1 MFDSPIFF
9 HINRVGRVYIGG
21 KLFSA
26 FFGDD
31 SADSYEPEEWIAS
44 NVSALNKNSKTE
56 KEGVSKV
63 VNSDLYFDELVE
75 KYPQELLGSSKKL
88 RILVKVLDSAI
99 RLPAQ
104 AHPDKEFSRKYFN
117 SEYGKT

>member
-9 HINRVGRVYIGG
+9 HKNRVGRVYIGG

-44 NVSALNKNSKTE
+44 NVSALNKNSKTKKE
-56 KEGVSKV
+56 KTGTFSLSMFADVRFFKT
-63 VNSDLYFDELVE
+63 FD
-75 KYPQELLGSSKKL
+75 
-88 RILVKVLDSAI
+88 AI
-99 RLPAQ
+99 CV
-104 AHPDKEFSRKYFN
+104 
-117 SEYGKT
+117 